1 MTSQLAD
8 ARAIT
13 IDFDAK
19 ATPPAHFM
27 TLHCDRCRA
36 SERRRMKR
44 ADLPPDAIAKF
55 MRNVGWEVD
64 AKCRHAT
71 CPKCQKKG
79 ATVTEISSEALKR
92 QRQMFH
98 LLDEFFDAD
107 AGRFAKGWSDEKIA
121 EQTGLAAAAVR
132 KAREAAYGA
141 LKVNPEVAKLTDELA
156 AMRERYGSQ
165 ITELENM
172 VAELRR
178 EMERAGGAIEARLQA
193 LVKAA

>member
-1 MTSQLAD
+1 MTTQLAD
-8 ARAIT
+8 AKAIT
-13 IDFDAK
+13 VDFDAS

-27 TLHCDRCRA
+27 TLHCDHCRA
-36 SERRRMKR
+36 TERRRLRK
-44 ADLPPDAIAKF
+44 ANLPPDAIARF

-92 QRQMFH
+92 QRQMFR

-121 EQTGLAAAAVR
+121 EQTGLSASAVR

-141 LKVNPEVAKLTDELA
+141 LKINPEVAKLTEDLA
-156 AMRERYGSQ
+156 DLRERYGSQ
-165 ITELENM
+165 ITELESM